1 MVNKALV
8 EAEWKQVAWGN
19 YETNLHFLDL
29 VSIPPPPLRILEIG
43 CGKGAIL
50 NHLHLAGYQ
59 CTGIDTDP
67 DALRDCRA
75 AHPQLSVELGSGD
88 AIPFGDA
95 SFDVVLSF
103 DVFEHI
109 RDSDKHAAEVK
120 RVLTKT
126 GQYLL
131 QTPNKWTNIPF
142 EILRHMKKMQL
153 SPTAAYREATREH
166 CALHNYWQLRQR
178 LQHNGFEPSFVDVPV
193 VNDYF
198 KTKIRTYLGPAGPA
212 MLAVLNPDKFP
223 MYLRTNFYVRAV
235 ARP

>member
-1 MVNKALV
+1 
-8 EAEWKQVAWGN
+8 
-19 YETNLHFLDL
+19 
-29 VSIPPPPLRILEIG
+29 
-43 CGKGAIL
+43 L